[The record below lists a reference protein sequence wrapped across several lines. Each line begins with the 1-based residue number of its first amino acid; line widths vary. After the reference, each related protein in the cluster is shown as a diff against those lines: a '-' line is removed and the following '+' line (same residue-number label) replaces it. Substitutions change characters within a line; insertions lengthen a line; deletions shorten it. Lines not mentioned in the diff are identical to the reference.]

1 MRHFTESQIT
11 DLVYD
16 ESEEGEIVH
25 REFNGTFRLYLL
37 YSGVVRMY
45 DDGLYYKIEWV
56 ESGEDLNEVEPEE
69 QDAPEVEPVGE
80 VVIRSAFV
88 PKGENKRVL
97 VTPSDND
104 PLYDK
109 PTDWGHLLE
118 AAMQE
123 AAS

>member
-16 ESEEGEIVH
+16 ESEEGELVCKN
-25 REFNGTFRLYLL
+25 FNGTFRLYLL

-56 ESGEDLNEVEPEE
+56 ESGEDLNEVEPEA

-80 VVIRSAFV
+80 VVVRSAFV

-97 VTPSDND
+97 VTPSDDD
-104 PLYDK
+104 PLYSK
-109 PTDWGHLLE
+109 PTEWGNLLE
-118 AAMQE
+118 TALQE

>member
-1 MRHFTESQIT
+1 MRHFTERQIT

-16 ESEEGEIVH
+16 ESEEGELVCKN
-25 REFNGTFRLYLL
+25 FNGTFRLYLL

-56 ESGEDLNEVEPEE
+56 ESGEDLNEVEPEA

-88 PKGENKRVL
+88 PRGENKRVL

-118 AAMQE
+118 TALQE

>member
-1 MRHFTESQIT
+1 MRHFTEDQIF
-11 DLVYD
+11 DLANND
-16 ESEEGEIVH
+16 SEEGELVNQEFDEIVK
-25 REFNGTFRLYLL
+25 GYLI

-45 DDGLYYKIEWV
+45 DDRLYYKIEWA
-56 ESGEDLNEVEPEE
+56 EFGEDLDEVDPWE
-69 QDAPEVEPVGE
+69 QDAPEVEPAGE

-118 AAMQE
+118 TALQE

>member
-1 MRHFTESQIT
+1 MRHITESQIT

-16 ESEEGEIVH
+16 ESEEGELVCKN
-25 REFNGTFRLYLL
+25 FNGTFRLYLL

-80 VVIRSAFV
+80 VVIRSSFV
-88 PKGENKRVL
+88 LRGETKRVL

-104 PLYDK
+104 PLYDN
-109 PTDWGHLLE
+109 PTEWRHLLE
-118 AAMQE
+118 AALEE

>member
-1 MRHFTESQIT
+1 MRHFTEEQIV

-16 ESEEGEIVH
+16 ESEEGELVH
-25 REFNGTFRLYLL
+25 REFDEIVRQYLI

-45 DDGLYYKIEWV
+45 DDGLYYKIEWA
-56 ESGEDLNEVEPEE
+56 EFGEDLDEVDPWE

-80 VVIRSAFV
+80 VVIRSAFI
-88 PKGENKRVL
+88 PKGETKRVL

-118 AAMQE
+118 TALQE